1 MAASLF
7 ALNRAQLVAELHKY
21 EAMADRAESDGEY
34 EAIRQVIIAIKN
46 RLERFNQW
54 AA

>member
-1 MAASLF
+1 MASSLF
-7 ALNRAQLVAELHKY
+7 TLNRVQLLAELRKY

-46 RLERFNQW
+46 RLERLDQW